1 MVKKTVDDDDDDDD
15 DDNACGFETLVG
27 LLCIRSRN

>member
-1 MVKKTVDDDDDDDD
+1 MVKKTVDDDDDDE
-15 DDNACGFETLVG
+15 NACGFETLVG

>member
-15 DDNACGFETLVG
+15 DNTCGFETLVG